1 MDVILCHST
10 ADFDTLGAAV
20 GAARLYPGA
29 RIVLTGGA
37 FRTVREFLGLHRD
50 EFPLIEMR
58 SLHPERIRRLILVDA
73 HHRDRFG
80 NASAWFDLP
89 DVEIHLYDHH
99 FDEEPLGFE
108 PAESYL
114 DAVGSTCTLM
124 VERLQN
130 KAIALSPFEVTALAL
145 GIHVDTGSL
154 TFPQSTARDA
164 RALAWLME
172 QGINLT
178 VLASYIDSAL
188 TPKMQEVLTSALN
201 DLDLHT
207 EIVRGQRLAVLS
219 VRDDEF
225 VAGLSGVVERLM
237 DLTDIDVLVL
247 VALQGERLSLI
258 GRSRQDFARLD
269 TLMQL
274 YGGGGHSRAAS
285 ASIRLSADETV
296 ELEAWVRKI
305 AQQLRDRI
313 PQPVTA
319 RGLMS
324 SPVRTVRPD
333 LTIHEAQRVL
343 LRYGHSGLS
352 VVNDADELVGIVS
365 RRDLDLA
372 LHHGFGHAPVKGYM
386 TAPVRTIAPETTL
399 GDIQTSMLKWDIG
412 RLPVLERDRLVG
424 IVTRTDVLRHL
435 HDLPEDEKPER
446 ARDRIQVQL
455 KALLPERY
463 EGILQ
468 TAARVADEL
477 NVRLYVVG
485 GTVRDLLLNR
495 PTDDLDLVVDGL
507 HPLATGGEQPSESEG
522 LGLVLARS
530 LQQHYPETKLE
541 IHGKFQTAAL
551 TWPDGLWI
559 DIATARTEFYPYPSA
574 LPEVAASS
582 IQQDLYR
589 RDFTINALAL
599 LLNGSQAG
607 QILDFFGGLDDL
619 DRHQLRVLHPNS
631 FIEDPTRIL
640 RAVRF
645 AVRLQFQLG
654 DRTREYALAAAH
666 LTRDRVT
673 APDNQSDTVWT
684 HQGTRLKQEL
694 CYILRSTRWSDALIQ
709 LNDLQALHYLHPDLD
724 LTDELVRQVRQ
735 VGAWLYHFARDY
747 PEIDLHH
754 IWQVRLEVMLLPF
767 ADALD
772 VARRLYFTREGLQ
785 RLQKLPKYRDAIL
798 ATLVRDVRPSLVD
811 RQLRDLTVSEAIL
824 LAAIASK
831 PQRTLIWRYLRDWK
845 RQSMPLTG
853 RDLKQWGYKPSRYFQ
868 TILGAVRDRVL
879 DGEMSTADEAEAFV
893 REKFPLE
900 STLTQGANP
909 RT

>member
-80 NASAWFDLP
+80 NASTWFDLP

-99 FDEEPLGFE
+99 FDTEPLDFQ
-108 PAESYL
+108 PAESHL
-114 DAVGSTCTLM
+114 EAVGSTCTLM
-124 VERLQN
+124 VERLQE
-130 KAIALSPFEVTALAL
+130 KAIALTPFEITALAL

-154 TFPQSTARDA
+154 TFAQSTARDA

-201 DLDLHT
+201 DLDRHT
-207 EIVRGQRLAVLS
+207 EVVRGQRLAVLS

-225 VAGLSGVVERLM
+225 VSGLSGVVERLM

-247 VALQGERLSLI
+247 VALQGERLSAI

-285 ASIRLSADETV
+285 ASVRIPAGETV
-296 ELEAWVRKI
+296 DLEAWVQKI
-305 AQQLRDRI
+305 ARQLRDRI

-319 RGLMS
+319 SDLMS

-386 TAPVRTIAPETTL
+386 TAPVRTIAPATTL
-399 GDIQTSMLKWDIG
+399 DEIQTAMLKWDIG
-412 RLPVLERDRLVG
+412 RLPVVESDRLLG

-435 HDLPEDEKPER
+435 HDLPDDAQPER

-455 KALLPERY
+455 KTLLPERY
-463 EGILQ
+463 ESILQ

-477 NVRLYVVG
+477 DVRLYVVG

-495 PTDDLDLVVDGL
+495 PTDDLDLVVDGV
-507 HPLATGGEQPSESEG
+507 HPLTTAGESRSEPEG
-522 LGLVLARS
+522 LGLRLARS

-619 DRHQLRVLHPNS
+619 DRHQIRVLHPNS

-654 DRTREYALAAAH
+654 TRTRDYALAAAH

-673 APDNQSDTVWT
+673 RPDNHADTVWT

-694 CYILRSTRWSDALIQ
+694 CYILRSPRWSDALVQ
-709 LNDLQALHYLHPDLD
+709 LDDLEALHYLHPDLN
-724 LTDELVRQVRQ
+724 LTDELVRQVRR
-735 VGAWLYHFARDY
+735 VGAWLHHLSRHY

-767 ADALD
+767 DDALAI
-772 VARRLYFTREGLQ
+772 ARRLYFTREGLH
-785 RLQKLPKYRDAIL
+785 RLERLPEFRDSL
-798 ATLVRDVRPSLVD
+798 LPQLVPELRPSQVD
-811 RQLRDLTVSEAIL
+811 RLLSKLTVSEAIV

-831 PQRTLIWRYLRDWK
+831 PQRELIGRYLRDWK
-845 RQSMPLTG
+845 PQAMPITG
-853 RDLKQWGYKPSRYFQ
+853 ADLKQWGYKPSRYFQ
-868 TILGAVRDRVL
+868 KILGAVRDRVL
-879 DGEMSTADEAEAFV
+879 DGELSETSEAEAFV
-893 REKFPLE
+893 REHFPLE
-900 STLTQGANP
+900 TAANP
-909 RT
+909 